1 MTTRHLHLVAY
12 DVAHPRRLRQALH
25 AVRAHATGGQKS
37 AHECFLSAGER
48 AALLR
53 RLGGLLHPREDA
65 LLCLRLDPRAAPR
78 LMGIARPAP
87 AGPLLI
93 IA

>member
-1 MTTRHLHLVAY
+1 MTTRQLHLVAY
-12 DVAHPRRLRQALH
+12 DVAHPKRLRRALR

-37 AHECFLSAGER
+37 AHECFLSPGER

-53 RLGGLLHPREDA
+53 RLGDLLHPREDA
-65 LLCLRLDPRAAPR
+65 LLCLRLDPRAASR

-93 IA
+93 IG